1 VDALVM
7 PAPSAGPLD
16 GLRCVDLSTEIAG
29 PYATKLLADAG
40 AAVTKLEGPDG
51 DPLRRWT
58 ASGATLSADRDGA
71 LFQYLN
77 AGKRSAVAD
86 LMRSEGRELALAAA
100 ERSDLVVESF
110 GPGGLEE
117 RGLTWEALQARNP
130 RLCVVSISPFG
141 LTGPWARR
149 PATEFTLQA
158 ATGGT
163 AARGH
168 PARGPVAAGGRLGE
182 WAAGTYAALAAL
194 SLWLAARQTGEGRHA
209 DLSIF
214 ECMLL
219 SMTVQHD
226 LGSQFHGGSAS
237 QSIETPSIEPAKDD
251 WVGFCTYTGQQWKDF
266 CLMIGRP
273 DVGEDERFY
282 DASVRM
288 QHLDFIRGIIQA
300 WTRERTV
307 DEIVEIASAM
317 RLPVVP
323 IGHGRNLPHLD
334 HFRERA
340 VFVRHPGGFL
350 MPRIP
355 YRLGDRPDPPL
366 RPAPRLGE
374 HGAELRDE
382 LATPRRVAHAPAQP
396 SGDARPQPL
405 AGVRVVDFT
414 AFWAGPV
421 ATGILADLGADVVK
435 VESIQRPDGMRFAGS
450 VRNEVMWEW
459 NHVFHGANPGKRDVT
474 LNIDSPEGREL
485 ILRLV
490 AGADVVAENFSA
502 RVLDHWGLG
511 YEVLHALNPRLLVL
525 RMPAFGLAGP
535 WRDRTGFA
543 PSIEQVSGLAWITG
557 YEDQPLIVRG
567 ACDPLGGVHAA
578 FALMLALERRR
589 ATGEGM
595 LVEVPLVEP
604 GLNLAAEQVIEHSA
618 YGRLLTRDTNRGPGA
633 APQGCYRC
641 ADGAW
646 LALAAATDPQWQA
659 LTRLLRNPNLAR
671 DPALADAAGRR
682 AAHDAIDAG
691 LRDWLATEGAHAAAE
706 QLLAAGIPASPLVDA
721 FHLMPNPQLAHRA
734 FFQEMEHPLT
744 GTKRYPGFPWRAAG
758 WGPPWH
764 ATPPPTLGQH
774 NEEILGGE
782 LGLSSAELSTL
793 REKQVIGTRPS
804 FL

>member
-1 VDALVM
+1 MAA
-7 PAPSAGPLD
+7 APSALPLA
-16 GLRCVDLSTEIAG
+16 GLACLDLSTGIPG

-40 AAVTKLEGPDG
+40 ASVTKLEEPGG

-58 ASGATLSADRDGA
+58 ASGAPLAEREDGA

-86 LMRSEGRELALAAA
+86 FASAEGRALALAAA
-100 ERSDLVVESF
+100 ERCDLVVESF
-110 GPGGLEE
+110 GPGGLAQ
-117 RGLTWEALQARNP
+117 RGLAFEELRARNP
-130 RLCVVSISPFG
+130 RLSLVSISPWG
-141 LTGPWARR
+141 LTGPWAQH

-163 AARGH
+163 AYRGH
-168 PARGPVAAGGRLGE
+168 PERGPVAAGGRLGE
-182 WAAGTYAALAAL
+182 WAAGSYAALAAL
-194 SLWLAARQTGEGRHA
+194 GSWLAARASGQGRHA
-209 DLSIF
+209 DVSIF

-226 LGSQFHGGSAS
+226 LGSQFHGGSIA

-273 DVGEDERFY
+273 DVGEDEKFY

-288 QHLDFIRGIIQA
+288 QHLDFIRGMIQA

-307 DEIVEIASAM
+307 DEIVEIASAL

-334 HFRERA
+334 HFRERG
-340 VFVRHPGGFL
+340 VFVRHPAGFT

-355 YRLGDRPDPPL
+355 YRLGDAVDRPVA
-366 RPAPRLGE
+366 PAPRLGE
-374 HGAELRDE
+374 HAAELHAELR
-382 LATPRRVAHAPAQP
+382 AAAPARSP
-396 SGDARPQPL
+396 APPAASAGERPRPL

-450 VRNEVMWEW
+450 VRNDQTWEW

-485 ILRLV
+485 VLRLL

-511 YEVLHALNPRLLVL
+511 WGVLHALNPRLLVL
-525 RMPAFGLAGP
+525 RMPAFGLGGP

-557 YEDQPLIVRG
+557 YPDQPLVVRG
-567 ACDPLGGVHAA
+567 ACDPLGGAHAV

-604 GLNLAAEQVIEHSA
+604 GLNLAAEQVIEFSA
-618 YGRLLTRDTNRGPGA
+618 YGRLLVRDGNRGPVA

-641 ADGAW
+641 GDGEWIAIAVASDAQW
-646 LALAAATDPQWQA
+646 RALRSLLGDPEW
-659 LTRLLRNPNLAR
+659 AR
-671 DPALADAAGRR
+671 DPALTSAPGRR
-682 AAHDAIDAG
+682 AAHDAIDAQ
-691 LRDWLATEGAHAAAE
+691 LRAWLADLGAEAAAE
-706 QLLAAGIPASPLVDA
+706 RLLAAGIPASRLINA
-721 FHLMPNPQLAHRA
+721 YHLMPNPQLEHRE
-734 FFQEMEHPLT
+734 FFQEIAHPVT
-744 GTKRYPGFPWRAAG
+744 GTKRYPGLPWRSPG

-764 ATPPPTLGQH
+764 ASPPPTLGQH
-774 NEEILGGE
+774 NREILCGE
-782 LGLSSAELSTL
+782 LGLSEAELAAL
-793 REKQVIGTRPS
+793 NEKQVSGTRPS

>member
-1 VDALVM
+1 M
-7 PAPSAGPLD
+7 SRPRRPLD
-16 GLRCVDLSTEIAG
+16 GLACLDLSTGIAG

-40 AAVTKLEGPDG
+40 ARVTRLEAPDG
-51 DPLRRWT
+51 DALRRWS
-58 ASGATLSADRDGA
+58 ASGAPIPAGADGA

-86 LMRSEGRELALAAA
+86 LARAEGRELALAAA
-100 ERSDLVVESF
+100 ARAELVVESF

-117 RGLTWEALQARNP
+117 RGLGFDALRARNP
-130 RLCVVSISPFG
+130 RLSLVSISPFG

-158 ATGGT
+158 ATGST
-163 AARGH
+163 AYRGD
-168 PARGPVAAGGRLGE
+168 PERGPVAAGGRLGE

-194 SLWLAARQTGEGRHA
+194 SLWLAARGSGRGRHA

-226 LGSQFHGGSAS
+226 LGSQFHGGVLA

-282 DASVRM
+282 DAGVRM
-288 QHLDFIRGIIQA
+288 QNLDFIRGIIQA

-323 IGHGRNLPHLD
+323 IGHGRNLPTLD
-334 HFRERA
+334 HFRERG

-355 YRLGDRPDPPL
+355 YRLGDASDPPV

-374 HGAELRDE
+374 HTGELRAEL
-382 LATPRRVAHAPAQP
+382 AAPGP
-396 SGDARPQPL
+396 SGPATTDPDARPRPL
-405 AGVRVVDFT
+405 AGLRVVDFT

-435 VESIQRPDGMRFAGS
+435 IESTKRPDGMRFAGS
-450 VRNEVMWEW
+450 VRNEALWEW

-474 LNIDSPEGREL
+474 LDIDSPEGREL

-490 AGADVVAENFSA
+490 DGADVVAENFSA
-502 RVLDHWGLG
+502 RVMDHWGLG
-511 YEVLHALNPRLLVL
+511 YEALRARNPRLILL

-557 YEDQPLIVRG
+557 YPDQPLIVRG
-567 ACDPLGGVHAA
+567 ACDPLGGAHAA
-578 FALMLALERRR
+578 FALLLALERRS

-604 GLNLAAEQVIEHSA
+604 GLNLAAEQVIEYSA
-618 YGRLLTRDTNRGPGA
+618 YGRLLERDWNRGPVA

-641 ADGAW
+641 GDGSW
-646 LALAAATDPQWQA
+646 LALAVASDEQWQA
-659 LTRLLRNPNLAR
+659 LRRALGDPDWAR
-671 DPALADAAGRR
+671 DAKLSSAAGRR
-682 AAHDAIDAG
+682 AEHDAIDAG
-691 LRDWLATEGAHAAAE
+691 LSGWLAAEGTDSAAAK
-706 QLLAAGIPASPLVDA
+706 LLAAGIPASPLVNA
-721 FHLMPNPQLAHRA
+721 YRLMPNPQLEHRA
-734 FFQEMEHPLT
+734 FYQTMAHPIT
-744 GTKRYPGFPWRAAG
+744 GAKRYPGLPWRTPG

-764 ATPPPTLGQH
+764 ASPPPTLGQH
-774 NEEILGGE
+774 NDEILRGE
-782 LGLSSAELSTL
+782 LGLSESELATL
-793 REKQVIGTRPS
+793 R
-804 FL
+804 

>member
-1 VDALVM
+1 VVARPLAGLVC
-7 PAPSAGPLD
+7 L
-16 GLRCVDLSTEIAG
+16 DLSTGIPGA
-29 PYATKLLADAG
+29 YASKLLADAG
-40 AAVTKLEGPDG
+40 ARVTKLEGPGG

-58 ASGATLSADRDGA
+58 ACGAPLAADEDGA
-71 LFQYLN
+71 LFRYLH
-77 AGKRSAVAD
+77 AGKRSAVVD
-86 LMRSEGRELALAAA
+86 LANASGRELALAAA
-100 ERSDLVVESF
+100 ARADLVVESF

-117 RGLTWEALQARNP
+117 RGLSFAALRAQSP
-130 RLCVVSISPFG
+130 RLSLLSISPWG

-163 AARGH
+163 AYRGH
-168 PARGPVAAGGRLGE
+168 PERGPVAAGGRLGE

-194 SLWLAARQTGEGRHA
+194 GAWLAARQTGEGRHV
-209 DLSIF
+209 DVSIF

-226 LGSQFHGGSAS
+226 LGSQFHGGLLA

-266 CLMIGRP
+266 CLMLGRP
-273 DVGEDERFY
+273 DVGDDEKFY

-288 QHLDFIRGIIQA
+288 QHLEFIRGMIQA

-307 DEIVEIASAM
+307 DEIVEVASAL

-323 IGHGRNLPHLD
+323 IGHGRNLPSLD
-334 HFRERA
+334 HFRARG
-340 VFVRHPGGFL
+340 VFVRHPAGFA

-355 YRLGDRPDPPL
+355 YRLGELADPPV

-374 HGAELRDE
+374 HDALLRAEL
-382 LATPRRVAHAPAQP
+382 AQAAAPAAVPQAAAA
-396 SGDARPQPL
+396 GGRPRPL

-421 ATGILADLGADVVK
+421 ATGLLADLGADVVK

-450 VRNEVMWEW
+450 VRNDAMWEW

-485 ILRLV
+485 VLRLV

-511 YEVLHALNPRLLVL
+511 WEVLRALNPRLLLL
-525 RMPAFGLAGP
+525 RMPAFGLDGP

-557 YEDQPLIVRG
+557 YPDQPLVVRG
-567 ACDPLGGVHAA
+567 ACDPLGGAHAA

-589 ATGEGM
+589 ETGLGM

-604 GLNLAAEQVIEHSA
+604 GLNLAAEQVVEYSA
-618 YGRLLTRDTNRGPGA
+618 YGKLLVRDTNRGPAA

-641 ADGAW
+641 SDGEW
-646 LALAAATDPQWQA
+646 VALAVASDAQWQA
-659 LTRLLRNPNLAR
+659 LRGVLGDPAWAR
-671 DPALADAAGRR
+671 DPALATAPGRR

-691 LRDWLATEGAHAAAE
+691 LREGLAALGAAE
-706 QLLAAGIPASPLVDA
+706 AAERLLEAGVPASPLVNA
-721 FHLMPNPQLAHRA
+721 HRLMPNPQLLHRE
-734 FFQEMEHPLT
+734 FYQEMAHPLA
-744 GTKRYPGFPWRAAG
+744 GVKRYPGLPWRSPG

-764 ATPPPTLGQH
+764 ASPPPTLGQH
-774 NEEILGGE
+774 NREILGGE
-782 LGLSSAELSTL
+782 LGLSEAELETL

>member
-1 VDALVM
+1 MSTPPASATPLAGLVC
-7 PAPSAGPLD
+7 L
-16 GLRCVDLSTEIAG
+16 DLSTGIAG

-40 AAVTKLEGPDG
+40 AAVTKLEGPEG

-58 ASGATLSADRDGA
+58 ACGAPLAEGEDGA

-86 LMRSEGRELALAAA
+86 LASAEGRELALAAA
-100 ERSDLVVESF
+100 ARADLLVESF
-110 GPGGLEE
+110 GSGGLEE
-117 RGLTWEALQARNP
+117 RGLGPDALRARSP
-130 RLCVVSISPFG
+130 RLSVLSISPFG
-141 LTGPWARR
+141 RTGPWARR

-163 AARGH
+163 AYRGH
-168 PARGPVAAGGRLGE
+168 PDRGPVAAGGRLGE
-182 WAAGTYAALAAL
+182 WAAGTFAALAGL
-194 SLWLAARQTGEGRHA
+194 SLWLAARHSGRGRHA

-214 ECMLL
+214 ESMLL
-219 SMTVQHD
+219 TMTVQHD
-226 LGSQFHGGSAS
+226 LGSQFHGGTLA
-237 QSIETPSIEPAKDD
+237 QSIETPSIEPAKDG

-273 DVGEDERFY
+273 DVGEEERFY
-282 DASVRM
+282 DATVRM

-334 HFRERA
+334 HFRERG
-340 VFVRHPGGFL
+340 VFVRHPGGFV
-350 MPRIP
+350 MPRVP
-355 YRLGDRPDPPL
+355 YRLGDAPDRPVL
-366 RPAPRLGE
+366 PAPRLGE
-374 HGAELRDE
+374 HDATLRAELA
-382 LATPRRVAHAPAQP
+382 LPPPAGALPAARADGRP
-396 SGDARPQPL
+396 SPL
-405 AGVRVVDFT
+405 AGLRVVDLT

-450 VRNEVMWEW
+450 VRNEILWEW
-459 NHVFHGANPGKRDVT
+459 NHVFHGANPGKRGITLDV
-474 LNIDSPEGREL
+474 DSREGRALLERL
-485 ILRLV
+485 I
-490 AGADVVAENFSA
+490 AGADVLAENFSA

-511 YEVLHALNPRLLVL
+511 FEALRALNPRLLVL

-557 YEDQPLIVRG
+557 YPDQPLIVRG
-567 ACDPLGGVHAA
+567 ACDPLGGAHAA
-578 FALMLALERRR
+578 FALLLALERRR

-595 LVEVPLVEP
+595 LIEVPLVEP
-604 GLNLAAEQVIEHSA
+604 GLNLAAEQVVEYSA
-618 YGRLLTRDTNRGPGA
+618 YGRLLVRDGNRGPAA

-641 ADGAW
+641 GDGSW
-646 LALAAATDPQWQA
+646 LALAVASDAQWQA
-659 LTRLLRNPNLAR
+659 LRGALGDPEWAR
-671 DPALADAAGRR
+671 DPALAEASGRR
-682 AAHDAIDAG
+682 AAHDAIDAHLG
-691 LRDWLATEGAHAAAE
+691 AWLAREGVEAAAE
-706 QLLAAGIPASPLVDA
+706 RLLAAGVPASPLINA
-721 FHLMPNPQLAHRA
+721 YQLMPNPQLEHRG
-734 FFQEMEHPLT
+734 FFQELRHPVT
-744 GTKRYPGFPWRAAG
+744 GTKRYPGLPWRCAG

-764 ATPPPTLGQH
+764 ASPPPTLGQH
-774 NEEILGGE
+774 NEEVLGGE
-782 LGLSSAELSTL
+782 LGLGEGELATL
-793 REKQVIGTRPS
+793 REKRVIGTRPS

>member
-1 VDALVM
+1 
-7 PAPSAGPLD
+7 
-16 GLRCVDLSTEIAG
+16 
-29 PYATKLLADAG
+29 
-40 AAVTKLEGPDG
+40 
-51 DPLRRWT
+51 
-58 ASGATLSADRDGA
+58 
-71 LFQYLN
+71 
-77 AGKRSAVAD
+77 
-86 LMRSEGRELALAAA
+86 
-100 ERSDLVVESF
+100 
-110 GPGGLEE
+110 
-117 RGLTWEALQARNP
+117 
-130 RLCVVSISPFG
+130 
-141 LTGPWARR
+141 
-149 PATEFTLQA
+149 
-158 ATGGT
+158 
-163 AARGH
+163 
-168 PARGPVAAGGRLGE
+168 
-182 WAAGTYAALAAL
+182 
-194 SLWLAARQTGEGRHA
+194 
-209 DLSIF
+209 
-214 ECMLL
+214 MLL

-226 LGSQFHGGSAS
+226 LGAQFHGGSLG

-288 QHLDFIRGIIQA
+288 QNLDFIRGIIQA

-334 HFRERA
+334 HFRERG
-340 VFVRHPGGFL
+340 VFVRHPGGFA

-355 YRLGDRPDPPL
+355 YRLGDAPDPPV

-374 HGAELRDE
+374 HQGWLRDR
-382 LATPRRVAHAPAQP
+382 LAAPRPAPAP
-396 SGDARPQPL
+396 PGGPGGEARPRPL
-405 AGVRVVDFT
+405 AGLRVVDFT

-435 VESIQRPDGMRFAGS
+435 IESTKRPDGMRFAGS
-450 VRNEVMWEW
+450 VRNEAMWEW

-474 LNIDSPEGREL
+474 LDIDSPEGREL

-490 AGADVVAENFSA
+490 DGADVVAENFSA
-502 RVLDHWGLG
+502 RVMDHWGLG
-511 YEVLHALNPRLLVL
+511 WGALHARNPRLVML
-525 RMPAFGLAGP
+525 RMPAFGLSGP

-557 YEDQPLIVRG
+557 YRDQPLIVRG

-578 FALMLALERRR
+578 FALILALERRR

-604 GLNLAAEQVIEHSA
+604 GLNLAAEQVVEYSA
-618 YGRLLTRDTNRGPGA
+618 YGRLLERDGNRGPVA

-641 ADGAW
+641 GDGSW
-646 LALAAATDPQWQA
+646 LALAVASDEQWHA
-659 LTRLLRNPNLAR
+659 LRALLGEPGWAR
-671 DPALADAAGRR
+671 DPALATAAGRR
-682 AAHDAIDAG
+682 AAHDAIDAR
-691 LRDWLATEGAHAAAE
+691 LSEWLGAQGADAAAE
-706 QLLAAGIPASPLVDA
+706 RLRAAGVPANALINA
-721 FHLMPNPQLAHRA
+721 YHLMPNPQLEHRG
-734 FFQEMEHPLT
+734 FFQEMVHPVT
-744 GTKRYPGFPWRAAG
+744 GAKRYPGLPWRTPG

-774 NEEILGGE
+774 NAEILGGE
-782 LGLSSAELSTL
+782 LGVSQEELARL

>member
-1 VDALVM
+1 M
-7 PAPSAGPLD
+7 
-16 GLRCVDLSTEIAG
+16 
-29 PYATKLLADAG
+29 
-40 AAVTKLEGPDG
+40 TKLEGPEG

-58 ASGATLSADRDGA
+58 ASGAPLPADRDGA

-86 LMRSEGRELALAAA
+86 LASAEGRALALAAA
-100 ERSDLVVESF
+100 ERSDLVVESL

-117 RGLTWEALQARNP
+117 RGLALEALQARNP
-130 RLCVVSISPFG
+130 RLSLVSISPFG
-141 LTGPWARR
+141 RTGPWARR

-163 AARGH
+163 AYRGH

-182 WAAGTYAALAAL
+182 WAAGTYAALAAQA
-194 SLWLAARQTGEGRHA
+194 LWLAARESGQGRHA

-226 LGSQFHGGSAS
+226 LGSQFHGGSLL
-237 QSIETPSIEPAKDD
+237 QSLETPSIEPAKDD

-273 DVGEDERFY
+273 DVGADERFY

-288 QHLDFIRGIIQA
+288 QQLDFIRGIIQA
-300 WTRERTV
+300 WTREHTV

-323 IGHGRNLPHLD
+323 IGHGRNLPQLD
-334 HFRERA
+334 HFRERG

-355 YRLGDRPDPPL
+355 YRLGDAPDPPV

-374 HGAELRDE
+374 HDAALRLDLE
-382 LATPRRVAHAPAQP
+382 TSRPAPAAP
-396 SGDARPQPL
+396 VVRSGGARPQPL
-405 AGVRVVDFT
+405 AGLRVVDFT

-450 VRNEVMWEW
+450 VRNEQMWEW

-485 ILRLV
+485 ILRLID
-490 AGADVVAENFSA
+490 GADVVAENFSA
-502 RVLDHWGLG
+502 RVMDHWGLG
-511 YEVLHALNPRLLVL
+511 YEALRARNPRLLVL
-525 RMPAFGLAGP
+525 RMPAFGLTGP

-543 PSIEQVSGLAWITG
+543 PSIEQVCGLAWITG
-557 YEDQPLIVRG
+557 HKDQPLIVRG
-567 ACDPLGGVHAA
+567 ACDPLGGAHAA
-578 FALMLALERRR
+578 FALILALERRR

-604 GLNLAAEQVIEHSA
+604 GLNLAAEQVIEYSA
-618 YGRLLTRDTNRGPGA
+618 YARLLERDGNRGPVA

-641 ADGAW
+641 GDGSW
-646 LALAAATDPQWQA
+646 LALAVASDEQWQA
-659 LTRLLRNPNLAR
+659 LRATLGDPDWAR
-671 DPALADAAGRR
+671 DPALASAAGRR

-691 LRDWLATEGAHAAAE
+691 LDAWLAAEGADAAALR
-706 QLLAAGIPASPLVDA
+706 LLAAGIPASPLTNA
-721 FHLMPNPQLAHRA
+721 YHLMPNPQLEHRG
-734 FFQEMEHPLT
+734 FFQEMAHPVT
-744 GTKRYPGFPWRAAG
+744 GTKRYPGLPWRTPG

-764 ATPPPTLGQH
+764 AAPPPTLGQH
-774 NEEILGGE
+774 NQEILGGE
-782 LGLSSAELSTL
+782 LGLSEAELATL